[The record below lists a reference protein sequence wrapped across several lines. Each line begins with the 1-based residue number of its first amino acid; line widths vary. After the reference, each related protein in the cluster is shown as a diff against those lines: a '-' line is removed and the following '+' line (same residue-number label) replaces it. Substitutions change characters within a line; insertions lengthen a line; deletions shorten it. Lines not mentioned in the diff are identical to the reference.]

1 MSGSRSVFLGALLAV
16 SVAVLQEALVRL
28 VEASGARD
36 QPAVILVLLLAAFL
50 GLLTAVVVRA
60 LKLASAVAPTALVMG
75 WIVVPPLLKAI
86 PAAATQYFASAASLT
101 APDAVALS
109 VAVLAAAVTLA
120 IQAEPLRSPRGPR
133 R

>member
-1 MSGSRSVFLGALLAV
+1 MSGTRSVFLGALLAV
-16 SVAVLQEALVRL
+16 GVAVLQRGLVGL

-60 LKLASAVAPTALVMG
+60 MRLPGAVAPTVLVIG

-86 PAAATQYFASAASLT
+86 PAGATQYFASDASLT
-101 APDAVALS
+101 APDAVALA
-109 VAVLAAAVTLA
+109 VAVLAAAVTLGV
-120 IQAEPLRSPRGPR
+120 QAER
-133 R
+133 